1 MLINNVEVD
10 VKTKFIEN
18 QTTQLKIAEAVGRPA
33 SYVNRLIKKPG
44 GIVNKTFIQMMEAL
58 GYDVELRYI
67 KREEKTKWSLCRKVK
82 NSRDHNGL
90 QHVRSIASRAR
101 NALVGQSTKYNTDTA
116 VRTVSELF

>member
-44 GIVNKTFIQMMEAL
+44 GIVNKTFF
-58 GYDVELRYI
+58 R
-67 KREEKTKWSLCRKVK
+67 
-82 NSRDHNGL
+82 
-90 QHVRSIASRAR
+90 
-101 NALVGQSTKYNTDTA
+101 
-116 VRTVSELF
+116 